1 MPTAPLLALT
11 TPDGIVLALMGYC
24 ALRGFMKGFVWQLL
38 RTGGLV
44 LGFGL
49 AAHYDVGV
57 GAFLAHRF
65 SFIPDTGSDLVGWCV
80 IVAGTFLVVTLLA
93 HLLKEAV
100 READLSMTDRA
111 LGLALGAVLGL
122 GIAAFGF
129 TLWAST
135 KPPSEVKKTLDGSR
149 TIEWMAKLVETVKP
163 LFPDGI
169 RERWAPVL
177 KSLS

>member
-1 MPTAPLLALT
+1 MPAPLLALT
-11 TPDGIVLALMGYC
+11 TPDGIVLALVGYF
-24 ALRGFMKGFVWQLL
+24 ALRGFLKGFVWQLV
-38 RTGGLV
+38 RTGGLL
-44 LGFGL
+44 LGLGL
-49 AAHYDVGV
+49 AAHYDVQV

-65 SFIPDTGSDLVGWCV
+65 SFVPDSASDLVGWAA
-80 IVAGTFLVVTLLA
+80 IVVGTFLVVTLVA
-93 HLLKEAV
+93 HLLREAV
-100 READLSMTDRA
+100 READLSSTDRA

-129 TLWAST
+129 TLWASM
-135 KPPSEVKKTLDGSR
+135 KPESEVKKTLAGSR

-177 KSLS
+177 KTLS

>member
-38 RTGGLV
+38 RTGGLL

-49 AAHYDVGV
+49 AGHYNVGM
-57 GAFLAHRF
+57 GAFLAQRF
-65 SFIPDTGSDLVGWCV
+65 SFVPDAAGDLVGWLV

-93 HLLKEAV
+93 HLLREAV
-100 READLSMTDRA
+100 READLSTTDRA
-111 LGLALGAVLGL
+111 FGLVLGAVLGL

-129 TLWAST
+129 TMWASLR
-135 KPPSEVKKTLDGSR
+135 PASEVKQTLAGSR
-149 TIEWMAKLVETVKP
+149 TIEWMAKLVDTVRP
-163 LFPDGI
+163 LFPEGV
-169 RERWAPVL
+169 REKWDVVL